1 MINYIFQLFFL
12 IKNDNNDVSIAT
24 SKYSKIY
31 YFFNNI
37 FPRSAGRLLRLRSK
51 IPKKDSSSKYNF
63 N

>member
-51 IPKKDSSSKYNF
+51 IPKKR
-63 N
+63 